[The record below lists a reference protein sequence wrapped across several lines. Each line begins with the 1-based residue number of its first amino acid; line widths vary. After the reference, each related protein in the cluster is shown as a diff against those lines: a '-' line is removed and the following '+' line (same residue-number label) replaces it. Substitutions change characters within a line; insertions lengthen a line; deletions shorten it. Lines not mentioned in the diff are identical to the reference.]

1 MCFLFLVQMRVEA
14 LSLGSFTFRF
24 LIIAPLLLL
33 IIIIIIIDLFTV
45 GFFLAEKA
53 KTPKIQ
59 TE

>member
-1 MCFLFLVQMRVEA
+1 MRVEA

-45 GFFLAEKA
+45 GVFLAEKA